1 MEGIVFRLSTLF
13 AVSTGTAG
21 FVLAV
26 LAWQTFRG
34 APFGRGLA
42 ILIPFMAAF
51 TIYHA
56 LLLAVPTL
64 PLVAL
69 IVESLAF
76 ALVVVF
82 VGYMAQLHYRRL
94 RKPQNKVSSQR

>member
-1 MEGIVFRLSTLF
+1 MGDVVFRLSTLL

-26 LAWQTFRG
+26 LAWKTFRG

-42 ILIPFMAAF
+42 ILIPFMASF

-56 LLLAVPTL
+56 LLLVVPTL
-64 PLVAL
+64 PLL
-69 IVESLAF
+69 TLTIESLAF
-76 ALVVVF
+76 VFVVIF
-82 VGYMAQLHYRRL
+82 VGYMARLHYRRL
-94 RKPQNKVSSQR
+94 RVPQNEVPPQ

>member
-1 MEGIVFRLSTLF
+1 MSDFVFRLSTVL
-13 AVSTGTAG
+13 AVSTGSVG

-26 LAWQTFRG
+26 LAWRTFKG

-56 LLLAVPTL
+56 LLLADPNL
-64 PLVAL
+64 PLLVL
-69 IVESLAF
+69 TIETFAF

-82 VGYMAQLHYRRL
+82 VGYMARLHYRRL
-94 RKPQNKVSSQR
+94 RKPRNEVTSR

>member
-1 MEGIVFRLSTLF
+1 MDGLIFRLSTLF

-26 LAWQTFRG
+26 LAWQSFKG

-56 LLLAVPTL
+56 LLLAVPSL
-64 PLVAL
+64 PLVTL

-82 VGYMAQLHYRRL
+82 VGYMAWLHYRRL
-94 RKPQNKVSSQR
+94 KTPQNEVSSQ

>member
-1 MEGIVFRLSTLF
+1 MAGLVFRLSTLF
-13 AVSTGTAG
+13 AVCTGTAG

-26 LAWQTFRG
+26 LAWQTFKG

-56 LLLAVPTL
+56 LLLAVPSL

-69 IVESLAF
+69 FIESLAF

-82 VGYMAQLHYRRL
+82 VGYMARLHYRRL
-94 RKPQNKVSSQR
+94 RAPQNEVSSQ